1 MTSSVHF
8 WSSPV
13 RPTGRIWRRSCTSA
27 TDSVPLILKHMVEDG
42 RLVQAGQRYALP
54 IREEVL
60 L

>member
-1 MTSSVHF
+1 MVLLH
-8 WSSPV
+8 V
-13 RPTGRIWRRSCTSA
+13 GDRQCA
-27 TDSVPLILKHMVEDG
+27 LILKHMVEDG